1 MRSPS
6 RRTPALLHLV
16 VLAFLALL
24 CYWPM
29 LAGRVPFPADL
40 VVQFPPWESLQS
52 TFPGPRPLPPHA
64 EMGDL
69 VTELYPW
76 KAFTR
81 RALASGTMPLWNPA
95 LFLGAPFQ
103 ADPQTG
109 LFYPVNLVYAALPT
123 PAAWGLSFLIRT
135 VLAGLLAALLAR
147 RLGASDLGAL
157 TAGVIFAFCGWTT
170 AFQTRPHLDTV
181 LWLPLVLVAVDRL
194 ERLPERASVALAGA
208 AFALPVLAG
217 QPESAAHVTLV
228 GLLFFFYRLA
238 LPSPD
243 HRTAA
248 ARGRFV
254 ALFTASGLLA
264 LGLAAVL
271 ILPTLE
277 FIGTLDRGLDDAWPP
292 KPLREMAAF
301 LSRDLRASPNSAG
314 VPIPEGAAYAGML
327 TLLLAPLALLHRKRR
342 DAVFFV
348 LLLAAALQIVY
359 GFGPIYWLSLHTP
372 VLRGIP
378 NGRLLGVADLSLAIL
393 AALGMSA
400 LGESLAAARRRPAR
414 WWLLFATA
422 LVPCGLGLAW
432 LLGHASAAPPVSAA
446 AWARGPGGSAA
457 ALGAAA
463 LLLAAGLSGVLDARR
478 FTLLAAVFCVL
489 DLVTASYKFIPFT
502 TPAWIYPPS
511 PTMTFLRRDPGP
523 VRVTSVDA
531 TYGSSFE
538 MMYGL
543 ESAGGFNVVMR
554 RTKSLLATLGFQDHA
569 PALLSERIVQR
580 RDRVLDLMNVKYLVA
595 TTWNASADTL
605 AAQPERFRLV
615 FSDAGVRVFE
625 NRKVL
630 PRAFLVPATG
640 LEAFATQRAQLDR
653 VTSAAFDPQRAVV
666 IDQRDAAGA
675 VSKAGAPGPGR
686 PGPSTVTRIERGP
699 NATTVRLEAS
709 EPSILVLSQS
719 HYPGWEAIVDGRG
732 DAALR
737 VNYAL
742 TGAAVPAGSHTVRF
756 EFRPKPLWIGGAISA
771 AALLLAAALGLRR
784 RATRLAG

>member
-1 MRSPS
+1 
-6 RRTPALLHLV
+6 
-16 VLAFLALL
+16 
-24 CYWPM
+24 
-29 LAGRVPFPADL
+29 
-40 VVQFPPWESLQS
+40 
-52 TFPGPRPLPPHA
+52 
-64 EMGDL
+64 
-69 VTELYPW
+69 
-76 KAFTR
+76 
-81 RALASGTMPLWNPA
+81 MPLWNPA

-109 LFYPVNLVYAALPT
+109 LFYPVNLVYALLPT

-147 RLGASDLGAL
+147 RLGASNLGAL

-181 LWLPLVLVAVDRL
+181 LWLSLVLVAVDRL

-238 LPSPD
+238 LPSTE
-243 HRTAA
+243 HRSAR
-248 ARGRFV
+248 ARGRFI

-277 FIGTLDRGLDDAWPP
+277 FIGTLDRGLNEAWPP

-314 VPIPEGAAYAGML
+314 VPIPESAAYAGML
-327 TLLLAPLALLHRKRR
+327 TLLLAPLALLHRNRR

-348 LLLAAALQIVY
+348 LLLAVVLQIVY
-359 GFGPIYWLSLHTP
+359 GFGPAYWLSLHTP
-372 VLRGIP
+372 ILRGIP
-378 NGRLLGVADLSLAIL
+378 NGRLLGVADLSLALL

-400 LGESLAAARRRPAR
+400 LGEFLAGARGRPGR
-414 WWLLFATA
+414 WWLLFATV
-422 LVPCGLGLAW
+422 LVPCVLGLGW
-432 LLGHASAAPPVSAA
+432 LMGHAASPGTQPIAAA
-446 AWARGPGGSAA
+446 AWARGPAGSAA
-457 ALGAAA
+457 VLGAAA
-463 LLLAAGLSGVLDARR
+463 LLIAAGLSGLLNPRS
-478 FTLLAAVFCVL
+478 FPLLAVVFCVL
-489 DLVTASYKFIPFT
+489 DLVSASYRFIPFT
-502 TPAWIYPPS
+502 TPDWIYPPS
-511 PTMTFLRRDPGP
+511 PTMSFLRRDPEP
-523 VRVTSVDA
+523 ARVTSVDG

-569 PALLSERIVQR
+569 PALLSERIVGR
-580 RDRVLDLMNVKYLVA
+580 RDRILDLMNVKYLVA
-595 TTWNASADTL
+595 TTWNASAERL
-605 AAQPERFRLV
+605 AARPERFRLV

-625 NRKVL
+625 NLKVL

-653 VTSAAFDPQRAVV
+653 LTSATFDPERSVV
-666 IDQRDAAGA
+666 VDQRDAASA
-675 VSKAGAPGPGR
+675 ASKAGALGPGR
-686 PGPSTVTRIERGP
+686 PGWSAVTRIERGP
-699 NATTVRLEAS
+699 NATTVGVEAS

-719 HYPGWEAIVDGRG
+719 HYPGWEATVDGRG

-756 EFRPKPLWIGGAISA
+756 EFRPKPLWLGGAISA
-771 AALLLAAALGLRR
+771 AALLLAAALCLRR
-784 RATRLAG
+784 PAIRLAG